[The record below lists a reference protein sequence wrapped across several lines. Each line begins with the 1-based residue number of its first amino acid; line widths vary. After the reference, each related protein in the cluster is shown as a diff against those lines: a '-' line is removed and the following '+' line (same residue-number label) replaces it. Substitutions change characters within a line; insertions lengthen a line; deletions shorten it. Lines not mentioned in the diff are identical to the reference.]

1 MRTCLFYDA
10 VKIDGPKK
18 KILEFNA
25 THNFMNEKD
34 LKVFESLITV
44 LEDKNKYYNTKINDY
59 QS

>member
-25 THNFMNEKD
+25 THNFMTEKE

-44 LEDKNKYYNTKINDY
+44 LEDKNKFYLTKINDY
-59 QS
+59 